1 MRIYVKRENWDGGL
15 WVSLPISDTEAER
28 VMEELKQAH
37 PSFMI
42 PFIGGADSELQ
53 GLEEAL
59 VGELVFEDRNL
70 ERLNQLVEAM
80 EGMSR
85 EERFRFQGAVI
96 MEKPRTLEDVLTTLN
111 HRKQYSLHEG
121 ITSYEELGR
130 YAIYREGKKIPK
142 ELEAFFDYEHQ
153 GRFWGQKHGCMTEGG
168 WVERDFHEAE
178 KEQKAVEEKQLD
190 AVFVLEVRQETPEVH
205 YERFSLPLPDEELE
219 KKIEQCRSK
228 GQEVVK
234 IKGTSLTEN
243 LYEFLPPGCSLK
255 ELNGIAGEVR
265 RLAQRTRISWMRL
278 LGALEAE
285 TPQSAREARQVIR
298 NYEDYELLPRKTKD
312 PESYARYVL
321 EQKGPEIPENIRR
334 YIRLKEWGQKMS
346 MEVGLVETS
355 YGMIVNHK
363 RPIRREEWK
372 EEEFCLYNSLSI
384 FAYDKEQDSSA
395 PKPLSGKEAFAFK
408 EVIKRKVEQCLKKDM
423 EHGLADHLKNRI
435 LRQKVRAMIPKL
447 KEQQGEL
454 KGSLLVKARTALTE
468 AEKRALLEEWEEI
481 ARFGWGEK
489 LYENPVSIGNRE
501 IYIGFF
507 EEKRGESSLKGLLE
521 EDHQKEEEG
530 FKMNM

>member
-1 MRIYVKRENWDGGL
+1 
-15 WVSLPISDTEAER
+15 
-28 VMEELKQAH
+28 MEELKQAH
-37 PSFMI
+37 PSFMA
-42 PFIGGADSELQ
+42 PFIGEVDAELQ

-59 VGELVFEDRNL
+59 VGELAFEEGSL
-70 ERLNQLVEAM
+70 EQLNQLAEAM

-85 EERFRFQGAVI
+85 EERLRFQGAVI
-96 MEKPRTLEDVLTTLN
+96 MEKPRTLKDVLTTLS

-121 ITSYEELGR
+121 LRSYEELGH
-130 YAIYREGKKIPK
+130 YAVYREGKRIPK

-168 WVERDFHEAE
+168 WVEKDFYGAE
-178 KEQKAVEEKQLD
+178 KEQKTMEEKQLD
-190 AVFVLEVRQETPEVH
+190 VVFVLEVRQENPKVH
-205 YERFSLPLPDEELE
+205 YEQFSLPLPEEELE
-219 KKIEQCRSK
+219 KKIEQCRCK

-255 ELNGIAGEVR
+255 ELNEIAGEVCH
-265 RLAQRTRISWMRL
+265 LAQRTRISWMRL

-298 NYEDYELLPRKTKD
+298 NYEDYELLPRKTKE

-334 YIRLKEWGQKMS
+334 YIRHKEWGQKMS
-346 MEVGLVETS
+346 MEAGLIETS
-355 YGMIVNHK
+355 YGMIVNHM

-372 EEEFCLYNSLSI
+372 EEEFCLYNPLSI
-384 FAYDKEQDSSA
+384 FAYDKEQDSIA
-395 PKPLSGKEAFAFK
+395 PKPLSGKEALAFK
-408 EVIKRKVEQCLKKDM
+408 EVIKRKVEYSLKENM
-423 EHGLADHLKNRI
+423 EHGLADHLRNRI
-435 LRQKVRAMIPKL
+435 LRQKVRAIIPKI

-454 KGSLLVKARTALTE
+454 KGSLLVKAKTALTMV
-468 AEKRALLEEWEEI
+468 EKQALLEEWEEI
-481 ARFGWGEK
+481 ARFGWGEQ
-489 LYENPVSIGNRE
+489 LYENPVSIRKRE

-507 EEKRGESSLKGLLE
+507 GGEKGESSLKGLLE
-521 EDHQKEEEG
+521 EERQKEEED